1 MMNHKQTIDV
11 LFQNMPM
18 SPNSIYED
26 VMDVL
31 MYECSNYDEVY
42 NYLYDVSTYG
52 CISGI
57 VGHLTYN
64 SDIKEYFY
72 NNSESI
78 NDIIFDIQMELGE
91 KLVFDADKYSY
102 IETFYTWVAYEH
114 ACYML
119 LSVLDN
125 YEEE

>member
-11 LFQNMPM
+11 LLQNMPM
-18 SPNSIYED
+18 SPNNVYED
-26 VMDVL
+26 IMDTL
-31 MYECSNYDEVY
+31 LNECETYDEVY

-64 SDIKEYFY
+64 HDIKEYFY
-72 NNSESI
+72 KNSESI
-78 NDIIFDIQMELGE
+78 NDIIYEVQIELGE
-91 KLVFDADKYSY
+91 RLVYDADKYSY
-102 IETFYTWVAYEH
+102 IETFFTWVAYEN
-114 ACYML
+114 ACFML
-119 LSVLDN
+119 LGILDN